1 MIDIFINI
9 TLLAFLAITAV
20 AIVRMT
26 NLFAIVMLFGIF
38 SLLSAGLFV
47 VMDAPDVAFTE
58 AAVGAGISTVLMLAT
73 LALTRNRQKNPY
85 AEAPQTH
92 RPWLPLIVVAITGAA
107 LVYGTWDIPDFGDP
121 NAPAQTH
128 VARYYI
134 ENAVAE
140 TGVPNV
146 VTAVLASYRGF
157 DTLGEVAVV
166 FTAAVAVLLLI
177 GGRRQK
183 SVVKLKV
190 KEGSKMKPNL
200 ILHVVAKF
208 LIPLIIMFALYV
220 QFHGD
225 FGPGGGFQAGV
236 IFSAALILYSLV
248 FGLDAAEKI
257 IPSRQL
263 RVLASLGLL
272 IYAGVGVLTLLLGGN
287 YLDYTLLGS
296 NQIAGQH
303 LGILL
308 VELGVGITV
317 AAVMLIIFFAFAG
330 RGRT

>member
-1 MIDIFINI
+1 MIDIVINV

-20 AIVRMT
+20 AILRLT

-73 LALTRNRQKNPY
+73 LALVKRPTKPLY
-85 AEAPQTH
+85 AEAPRTH
-92 RPWLPLIVVAITGAA
+92 RAWLPLIVVMITGSA
-107 LVYGTWDIPDFGDP
+107 LVYGTWDIPGFGAP
-121 NAPAQTH
+121 EAPAQTH

-134 ENAVAE
+134 DNALRE

-157 DTLGEVAVV
+157 DTLGEVVV
-166 FTAAVAVLLLI
+166 VYTAGVAVLLLI
-177 GGRRQK
+177 SRRRSK
-183 SVVKLKV
+183 TADKPKDEL
-190 KEGSKMKPNL
+190 SKMIPNL
-200 ILHVVAKF
+200 ILHVIAKF
-208 LIPLIIMFALYV
+208 VIPLIILFAFYV

-236 IFSAALILYSLV
+236 IFSAALILYALV
-248 FGLDAAEKI
+248 FGLDTAEKI
-257 IPSRQL
+257 IPASWL
-263 RVLASLGLL
+263 HKLAALGVV
-272 IYAGVGVLTLLLGGN
+272 IYAGVGMVSLLLKGN

-296 NQIAGQH
+296 NRVAGQH

-317 AAVMLIIFFAFAG
+317 ASVMLIIFFAFAG
-330 RGRT
+330 RGRE